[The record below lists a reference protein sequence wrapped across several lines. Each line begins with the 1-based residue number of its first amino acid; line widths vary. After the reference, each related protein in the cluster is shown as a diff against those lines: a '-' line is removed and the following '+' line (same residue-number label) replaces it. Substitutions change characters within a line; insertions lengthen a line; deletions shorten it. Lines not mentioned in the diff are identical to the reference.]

1 MLASCGVDDLHDIV
15 EVVVGESE
23 VGGVLDKAELNAEN
37 RVAPELD
44 VSADDIEAAV
54 HEAEEELS

>member
-1 MLASCGVDDLHDIV
+1 VDDCDG
-15 EVVVGESE
+15 VVVGESE
-23 VGGVLDKAELNAEN
+23 VGEALDKAELNAEN

-44 VSADDIEAAV
+44 VSADDIEAAA